1 MFLLSLAWLLLT
13 GPLWTSGQDL
23 QQKLLEEEVSVR
35 YPKIPSS
42 ETIDCDCGSMACD
55 LVFWFHSDISGKV
68 QFLGRCN
75 NADRTLYGANVDQT
89 RFKLSKRGSKSFA
102 LRIINVTKEDRGIYS
117 CVLKEKNLYEV
128 WKPGT
133 LLLPGETPPTPP
145 PKPKPKPP
153 SKPTCRCNA
162 GDSKGGCGSLILWP
176 LVGLLGGLALAVL
189 CTLRYF
195 SRLPRKCHHHFAKNR
210 QTF

>member
-1 MFLLSLAWLLLT
+1 MFFLSLAWLLLT

-23 QQKLLEEEVSVR
+23 KQKLLEEEVSVR

-55 LVFWFHSDISGKV
+55 LVFWFHSDMSSKV
-68 QFLGRCN
+68 HFLGRCN
-75 NADRTLYGANVDQT
+75 NADRTLYGDNVDET

-117 CVLKEKNLYEV
+117 CVLKEKNLNEV

-133 LLLPGETPPTPP
+133 LLLPGE
-145 PKPKPKPP
+145 K
-153 SKPTCRCNA
+153 SCF
-162 GDSKGGCGSLILWP
+162 LLF
-176 LVGLLGGLALAVL
+176 LMVLLGGFGSGDQASHLLIG
-189 CTLRYF
+189 
-195 SRLPRKCHHHFAKNR
+195 RLVIRSPA
-210 QTF
+210 

>member
-13 GPLWTSGQDL
+13 GPLWTSDSKQI
-23 QQKLLEEEVSVR
+23 LLEEEVSVR
-35 YPKIPSS
+35 YPKILSN
-42 ETIDCDCGSMACD
+42 ETIDCDCGKFPCD
-55 LVFWFHSDISGKV
+55 AVFWLHSDISGKV
-68 QFLGRCN
+68 QFLGKCN
-75 NADRTLYGANVDQT
+75 NADRVTDNVDE
-89 RFKLSKRGSKSFA
+89 RHFKLSKRGSKSFT
-102 LRIINVTKEDRGIYS
+102 LRIITVTKEDRGIYS
-117 CVLKEKNLYEV
+117 CVLKDKSLNEM

-153 SKPTCRCNA
+153 SKPTCRCNT
-162 GDSKGGCGSLILWP
+162 GDSKGGCGSMILWP

-195 SRLPRKCHHHFAKNR
+195 SRLPRKCHHHFPKKR